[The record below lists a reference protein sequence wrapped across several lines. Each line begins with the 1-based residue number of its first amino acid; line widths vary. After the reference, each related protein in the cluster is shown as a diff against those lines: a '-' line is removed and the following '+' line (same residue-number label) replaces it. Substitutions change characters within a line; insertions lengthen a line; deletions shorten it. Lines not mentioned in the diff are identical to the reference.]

1 MWLFFTIVFT
11 IILIILCFV
20 DVHAFLSCFYVYPM
34 LKKNLDYLAK
44 VIEKYDIIL
53 ISIIIVSFIVYY
65 ITHFTINI
73 TEFSFAGLT
82 FSFRKTEDV
91 IKTKIRNHLNTKRSL
106 FFFLEDYDNIYDV
119 INTWYDTLLYVH
131 GLLTAVENGKALSK
145 ECDDELQ
152 EFILDLNLFLTK
164 YQSNYRRW
172 YEIEI
177 KKDFKP
183 FAELQKEYY
192 RYSEIVADIGI
203 LNQQMRQHGDYF
215 GVTYNKWASL
225 VEKIQNQA

>member
-1 MWLFFTIVFT
+1 MWIFYTIAFI
-11 IILIILCFV
+11 IILIVFCFI
-20 DVHAFLSCFYVYPM
+20 DVHTYLSSIYVYPM
-34 LKKNLDYLAK
+34 LKKNLDFFAK
-44 VIEKYDIIL
+44 VLGKYDIVL
-53 ISIIIVSFIVYY
+53 INIIIASFIVYY

-82 FSFRKTEDV
+82 FSFKKTDEV

-106 FFFLEDYDNIYDV
+106 FYFLEDYDNIYDV
-119 INTWYDTLLYVH
+119 INTWYDTLLYVR

-152 EFILDLNLFLTK
+152 ELILDLNLFLTK